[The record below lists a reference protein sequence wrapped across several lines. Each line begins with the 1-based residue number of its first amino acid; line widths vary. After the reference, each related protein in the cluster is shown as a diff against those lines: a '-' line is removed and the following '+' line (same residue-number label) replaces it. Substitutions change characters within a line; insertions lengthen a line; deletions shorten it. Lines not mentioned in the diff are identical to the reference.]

1 VRGWRTLLL
10 AGLLAL
16 GAIGLWAFWIEPDSL
31 RVGEYRIAVPRWPEG
46 APLRIALLSDLHVG
60 SPYNGPDKLRAIVR
74 RTNGAEP
81 QIILLAGDYVI
92 HGVLFGAFVTPEDT
106 AAILRDLKAPLGVYA
121 VLGNHDYS
129 FNAPRIARALR
140 VAGIRVLEDEGV
152 RFGGPG
158 APGEDGS
165 AGGAGAP
172 VAVPSFWLVGVSDF
186 LDGPHDLHKALAQVT
201 DEAPVILMT
210 HNPDLFPEIPA
221 RVGLTLAGHTHGGQV
236 FLPLL
241 GRPIV
246 PSRFGDRYAAGIVV
260 ERGRS
265 LFVTTGLG
273 TSIVPVRFR
282 VPPEISLLTL
292 VPAGS

>member
-1 VRGWRTLLL
+1 MRLRRTLLL

-16 GAIGLWAFWIEPDSL
+16 WAAGLRGFWYEPDSL
-31 RVGEYRIAVPRWPEG
+31 RLGEYRIAVRHWPEG
-46 APLRIALLSDLHVG
+46 ASLRIALLSDLHVG
-60 SPYNGPDKLRAIVR
+60 SPYNGPDKLRTIVR
-74 RTNGAEP
+74 RTNDARP

-92 HGVLFGAFVTPEDT
+92 HGVLFGAFVAPEDT
-106 AAILRDLKAPLGVYA
+106 AAILRDLQAPLGVFA

-129 FNAPRIARALR
+129 FNAPRIARALSG
-140 VAGIRVLEDEGV
+140 AGIRVLTDEGV
-152 RFGGPG
+152 RVGGAEEDVAAAGGGQAVG
-158 APGEDGS
+158 AP
-165 AGGAGAP
+165 
-172 VAVPSFWLVGVSDF
+172 AVPSFWLVGVSDI

-221 RVGLTLAGHTHGGQV
+221 RVSLTLAGHTHGGQV

-246 PSRFGDRYAAGIVV
+246 PSRFGERYAAGLVV
-260 ERGRS
+260 EGGRS

-282 VPPEISLLTL
+282 VPPEIAMLT
-292 VPAGS
+292 VVAAGS

>member
-1 VRGWRTLLL
+1 MRLRRTLLL

-16 GAIGLWAFWIEPDSL
+16 WAAGLRGFWYEPDSL
-31 RVGEYRIAVPRWPEG
+31 RVGEYRIAVKQWPEG
-46 APLRIALLSDLHVG
+46 APFRMALLSDLHVG
-60 SPYNGPDKLRAIVR
+60 SPFNGPDKLRTIVR
-74 RTNGAEP
+74 RTNEARP

-92 HGVLFGAFVTPEDT
+92 HGVLFGSFVAPEDT
-106 AAILRDLKAPLGVYA
+106 AAILRDLRAPLGVFA
-121 VLGNHDYS
+121 VLGNHDYT
-129 FNAPRIARALR
+129 FNAPRIARALSG
-140 VAGIRVLEDEGV
+140 AGIRVLEDEAV
-152 RFGGPG
+152 RVGGRD
-158 APGEDGS
+158 APDE
-165 AGGAGAP
+165 GGASD
-172 VAVPSFWLVGVSDF
+172 AVPSFWLVGVSDI
-186 LDGPHDLHKALAQVT
+186 LDGPHDLHRALAQVT

-246 PSRFGDRYAAGIVV
+246 PSRFGERYAAGLVV
-260 ERGRS
+260 EGGRS

-282 VPPEISLLTL
+282 VPPEIALLTV
-292 VPAGS
+292 VPAGN

>member
-1 VRGWRTLLL
+1 VRLRRTLLL

-16 GAIGLWAFWIEPDSL
+16 WAAGLRGFWYEPDSL
-31 RVGEYRIAVPRWPEG
+31 RVGEYRIAVKQWPEG
-46 APLRIALLSDLHVG
+46 APFRMALLSDLHVG
-60 SPYNGPDKLRAIVR
+60 SPFNGPDKLRTIVR
-74 RTNGAEP
+74 RTNEARP

-92 HGVLFGAFVTPEDT
+92 HGVLFGSFVAPEDT
-106 AAILRDLKAPLGVYA
+106 AAILRDLRAPLGVFA
-121 VLGNHDYS
+121 VLGNHDYT
-129 FNAPRIARALR
+129 FNAPRIARALSG
-140 VAGIRVLEDEGV
+140 AGIRVLEDEAV
-152 RFGGPG
+152 RVGGRD
-158 APGEDGS
+158 APDE
-165 AGGAGAP
+165 GGASD
-172 VAVPSFWLVGVSDF
+172 AVPSFWLVGVSDI
-186 LDGPHDLHKALAQVT
+186 LDGPHDLHRALAQVT

-246 PSRFGDRYAAGIVV
+246 PSRFGERYAAGLVV
-260 ERGRS
+260 EGGRS

-282 VPPEISLLTL
+282 VPPEIALLTV
-292 VPAGS
+292 VPAGN